1 MKTVAIIGANGQL
14 GSDLTEYWGKSQYA
28 VVALDEDVI
37 KVEDVDS
44 VRSALTGARAS
55 IVLNTAAFHNVPLCE
70 KDPVQSFKVNS
81 LGALNVAQ
89 VAADLGMTNV
99 YISTDY
105 VFDGAKSAPYV
116 EDDAPNPLNV
126 YASTK
131 LLGEYYTLNY
141 CPAGYV
147 LRVSGIYGRVP
158 CRAKGGNFITT
169 MVRLAAEKPEVRV
182 VTDEV
187 LTPTAT
193 SAIAEASRT
202 IVEQGIPG
210 RYHAT
215 CEGSCSWFEFAQV
228 IFQTLKLSTPLLPAS
243 VKDFPSPVRRPFYS
257 VLENGMMKQQHL
269 PMLPHWR
276 EALVAFLHKQYGMNT

>member
-1 MKTVAIIGANGQL
+1 MKTVAVIGANGQL
-14 GSDLTEYWGKSQYA
+14 GSDLAEHWGANGYA
-28 VVALDEDVI
+28 VVPLNEDVI

-44 VRSALTGARAS
+44 VRSALTSARAS
-55 IVLNTAAFHNVPLCE
+55 VVLNTAAFHNVPICE
-70 KDPVQSFKVNS
+70 KDPEQSFKVNS
-81 LGALNVAQ
+81 MGALNVAQ
-89 VAADLGMTNV
+89 VAGDLGMTNV

-105 VFDGAKSAPYV
+105 VFDGAKAAPYL

-147 LRVSGIYGRVP
+147 LRVSGIYGKVP

-169 MVRLAAEKPEVRV
+169 MVRLAKEKPEVRV

-193 SAIAEASRT
+193 SVIAEASRT
-202 IVEQGIPG
+202 IVERGVHG
-210 RYHAT
+210 LYHAT

-228 IFQTLKLSTPLLPAS
+228 IFETLQLSTPLRPAS
-243 VKDFPSPVRRPFYS
+243 VNDFPLTVRRPFYS
-257 VLENGMMKQQHL
+257 VLENALMKRQLL
-269 PMLPHWR
+269 PTLPHWR
-276 EALVAFLHKQYGMNT
+276 EALVKFLQQQYGARA